1 MFVTTRDFRANQ
13 SKYIGKARNGEEVVL
28 YSRCG
33 SVKLVPYDDDN
44 DSVSPALQKKI
55 DAARKAFR
63 EGKCVTCKTAKESIA
78 YFRSL

>member
-28 YSRCG
+28 YSRRG

-44 DSVSPALQKKI
+44 TVSPQLQKKI
-55 DAARKAFR
+55 DTARKAYR
-63 EGKCVTCKTAKESIA
+63 EGKCKTLHTEQEIRDW
-78 YFRSL
+78 FRSL